1 MAKDKMMTIRTEEEV
16 HKQIKIRATELG
28 ISIADYIE
36 QLVKED
42 LKKIKEEQIIN
53 EYVIA
58 E

>member
-1 MAKDKMMTIRTEEEV
+1 MMTIRTEEEV

-42 LKKIKEEQIIN
+42 LKKAKKNIN
-53 EYVIA
+53 
-58 E
+58 

>member
-42 LKKIKEEQIIN
+42 LKKAKENIN
-53 EYVIA
+53 
-58 E
+58 

>member
-42 LKKIKEEQIIN
+42 LKKAKKNIN
-53 EYVIA
+53 
-58 E
+58 